1 MRDVSARRA
10 VLRSPVRENC
20 TPGTV
25 RGRSGNWPSYLDGL
39 TKIKFLSTIVHMK
52 VIADT
57 NTFIAV
63 ALNEPEKDMI
73 IRLTE
78 GYDLVAP
85 EVLPFE
91 IGNAL
96 TTMMKKNALKT
107 DEVVFAWDMVQH
119 IPVELR
125 RIDIRAALNIATE
138 CNIYAYDAYF
148 LECALNLRS
157 PLLTLDRRMKEIA
170 QKIGIQVM
178 E

>member
-1 MRDVSARRA
+1 
-10 VLRSPVRENC
+10 
-20 TPGTV
+20 
-25 RGRSGNWPSYLDGL
+25 
-39 TKIKFLSTIVHMK
+39 MK

-125 RIDIRAALNIATE
+125 RIDIRVALNIATE

>member
-1 MRDVSARRA
+1 
-10 VLRSPVRENC
+10 
-20 TPGTV
+20 
-25 RGRSGNWPSYLDGL
+25 
-39 TKIKFLSTIVHMK
+39 
-52 VIADT
+52 
-57 NTFIAV
+57 
-63 ALNEPEKDMI
+63 MI